1 MTATPAAQ
9 YLRMS
14 TDHQQY
20 SLDNQADAISQYAE
34 AHNFI
39 VVRTFSDE
47 AKSGLSITHRSGLKQ
62 LLKETVEGHPDF
74 KAILVYDVSRWG
86 RFQDAD
92 EAAHYEFMCKSSGA
106 PVYYCAETFSDES
119 GFSATI
125 LKALKRTMAA
135 EYSRDLST
143 KVRVGQTRLATL
155 GYKLGGA
162 APYGL
167 RRMLLDPSG
176 KAKQILAPGERKS
189 LTTER
194 VILVPGV
201 PEEVAIVERI
211 FREFADDHQSLRS
224 IARNLN
230 ADRIQYPSGAKWK
243 ATTVTR
249 VLRHAAYMGMQVWG
263 RTSTIL
269 SSPKIQTPPQEWAT
283 CTSAFEPIIG
293 RDIFERAQRVF
304 ARFTHN
310 LTNEALLEQLGTVL
324 KEHGRLSAGIIGRSQ
339 LCPSL
344 TTTRSRFGS
353 LNNVYDRLGLPLRN
367 RASSLFKQ
375 RWQALR
381 NDLIKSIV
389 EKFPN
394 DLETSRRGSR
404 FRPRIKYRKTGL
416 LVSVLTAN
424 CSLTNAG
431 ELRWLVHPPRYERER
446 LIIIAFLNQDN
457 TVIER
462 SLAFDNV
469 PFKRTKV
476 SESSEWLRSGIL
488 LNQPSDFLKVIRD
501 FRRKQ
506 SRTISSSGTSIA

>member
-1 MTATPAAQ
+1 MPDAKSLIPAAQ

-20 SLDNQADAISQYAE
+20 SLDNQADAISRYAE
-34 AHNFI
+34 AHGFT
-39 VVRTFSDE
+39 VVRTFSDG
-47 AKSGLSITHRSGLKQ
+47 AKSGLSIKRRSGLKQ
-62 LLKETVEGHPDF
+62 LLKETLEGRADF
-74 KAILVYDVSRWG
+74 ERILVYDVSRWG

-106 PVYYCAETFSDES
+106 PVAYCAETFSDES

-143 KVRVGQTRLATL
+143 KVRAGQARLAKL
-155 GYKLGGA
+155 GYKLGGTT
-162 APYGL
+162 PYGL

-176 KAKQILAPGERKS
+176 KPKQILAPGERKS

-194 VILVPGV
+194 VILVPGE
-201 PEEVAIVERI
+201 PDEVAIVERI
-211 FREFADDHQSLRS
+211 FREFADEHQSLRS

-230 ADRIQYPSGAKWK
+230 ADGIQYPSGAKWK

-249 VLRHAAYMGMQVWG
+249 ILRHSAYMGMQVWG

-269 SSPKIQTPPQEWAT
+269 SSPRIQNHPQEWAT
-283 CTSAFEPIIG
+283 CPSAFEPIIS
-293 RDIFERAQRVF
+293 RDIFERAQRIF
-304 ARFTHN
+304 ASFTHN
-310 LTNEALLEQLGTVL
+310 LTNEALLERFRAVL
-324 KEHGRLSAGIIGRSQ
+324 KKHGKLSGKIIERSQ

-344 TTTRSRFGS
+344 TATRSRFGS

-367 RASSLFKQ
+367 RASSLFRH

-381 NDLIKSIV
+381 NDLISSIA
-389 EKFPN
+389 EQFPN
-394 DLETSRRGSR
+394 DLEISRCRSR
-404 FRPRIKYRKTGL
+404 FRPRLKYRKTGL
-416 LVSVLTAN
+416 LVSVLIAN
-424 CSLTNAG
+424 CSPTKTG
-431 ELRWLVHPPRYERER
+431 ELRWLVHPPRHERER
-446 LIIIAFLNQDN
+446 LIVVAFLNQDN

-469 PFKRTKV
+469 PFKRTRV
-476 SESSEWLRSGIL
+476 SESSEWFRSGIS
-488 LNQPSDFLKVIRD
+488 LNQASDFLNVIRD
-501 FRRKQ
+501 FRKKR
-506 SRTISSSGTSIA
+506 